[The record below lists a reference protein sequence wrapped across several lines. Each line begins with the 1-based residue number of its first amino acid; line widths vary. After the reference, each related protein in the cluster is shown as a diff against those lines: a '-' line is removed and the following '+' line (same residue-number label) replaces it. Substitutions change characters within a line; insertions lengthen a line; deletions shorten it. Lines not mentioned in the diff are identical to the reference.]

1 MSGGWGQPWGW
12 LQRLRNALVS
22 SNGNSTGGFGYVM
35 VSCSMQKE
43 KAEARR
49 LVAERDGGHK
59 YDPNFA

>member
-1 MSGGWGQPWGW
+1 
-12 LQRLRNALVS
+12 
-22 SNGNSTGGFGYVM
+22 M